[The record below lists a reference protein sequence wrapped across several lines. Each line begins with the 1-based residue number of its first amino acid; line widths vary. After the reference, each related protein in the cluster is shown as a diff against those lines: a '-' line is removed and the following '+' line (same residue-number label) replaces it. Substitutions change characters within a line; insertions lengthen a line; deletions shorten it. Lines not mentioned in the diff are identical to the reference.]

1 MKCDSIKQKI
11 EKENKVKDKE
21 GSTGQRNILME
32 ATKPGKK
39 TKKGAGDPEWYR
51 ESKGLHV

>member
-1 MKCDSIKQKI
+1 MKYDNIKKKI
-11 EKENKVKDKE
+11 EKENKVNDKE

-39 TKKGAGDPEWYR
+39 RKKGAGDPEWYR

>member
-1 MKCDSIKQKI
+1 MKCDNIKKKI

-21 GSTGQRNILME
+21 GSTGQSNVLME

-39 TKKGAGDPEWYR
+39 RKKGAGDPEWYR
-51 ESKGLHV
+51 ESKGIHV

>member
-1 MKCDSIKQKI
+1 MKYDNIKKKI
-11 EKENKVKDKE
+11 EKKNKVKDKE

-39 TKKGAGDPEWYR
+39 RKKGAGDPGWYR